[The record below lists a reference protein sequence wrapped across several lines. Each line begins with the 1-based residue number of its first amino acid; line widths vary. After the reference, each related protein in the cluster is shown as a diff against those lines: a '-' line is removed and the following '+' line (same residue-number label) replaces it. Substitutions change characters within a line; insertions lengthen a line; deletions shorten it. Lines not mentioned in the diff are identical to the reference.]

1 MAVAEAHA
9 SGEAGDTALGRRFV
23 RAGRIGFWFQLILL
37 IVVLF
42 LTISVLRVG
51 GGGPADRYLSLGNIA
66 SFLALA
72 LPVFTTL
79 WFRHYVGLG
88 RRMAQPATRPSNR
101 TLERRAWIGVWVGVI
116 GMVVSMAMLFGAISN
131 LLYVLIT
138 APQVGVLISP
148 ATGGEGA
155 PSVSAIDA
163 VSLLSL
169 LITLTTELVVIAL
182 SLWLVFLVRIG
193 PDPDRGQAGP

>member
-1 MAVAEAHA
+1 MALADTYPPDDAERGGLARH
-9 SGEAGDTALGRRFV
+9 FV
-23 RAGRIGFWFQLILL
+23 RVGRIGFWLQLILL

-42 LTISVLRVG
+42 LAVSVVRFG
-51 GGGPADRYLSLGNIA
+51 GSGQAARYLSLGNVV

-72 LPVFTTL
+72 LPVFTTV

-88 RRMAQPATRPSNR
+88 RQMEVSATPPSLR
-101 TLERRAWIGVWVGVI
+101 KLERRAWIGVSAGAI
-116 GMVVSMAMLFGAISN
+116 GAVLSLLMLFGAISN

-138 APQVGVLISP
+138 APQVGLMISP
-148 ATGGEGA
+148 ATSGDGGL
-155 PSVSAIDA
+155 SVSAIDA

-182 SLWLVFLVRIG
+182 SLWLVFVTRFG
-193 PDPDRGQAGP
+193 PAADQTEAAL